1 MVEDCL
7 FFFSF
12 YPDSIRPYWNGLP
25 PCSHVWVRAW
35 AQISAQTVHDRNSR
49 REDTRRAQ
57 EETHDMMPFSPEGP
71 RETTETA
78 RRLTGEIKF
87 PGTKKNSR
95 RGEIMATVNVGGL
108 IMRVEMMR
116 NGFEKQDSMNTFWI
130 KDFLVLLLN
139 RGLLWQRPCD
149 WTNDWQYLI
158 FYTCSS
164 FPFILNQQKVTSDL
178 RSREAFV

>member
-1 MVEDCL
+1 MFFLASIQTAYGHIETVSLRVRMSGSEDE
-7 FFFSF
+7 
-12 YPDSIRPYWNGLP
+12 PK
-25 PCSHVWVRAW
+25 
-35 AQISAQTVHDRNSR
+35 ISAQTVHDRNSQ

-87 PGTKKNSR
+87 PGTKKNSSR

-116 NGFEKQDSMNTFWI
+116 NGFEKQDSMNTF
-130 KDFLVLLLN
+130 
-139 RGLLWQRPCD
+139 
-149 WTNDWQYLI
+149 
-158 FYTCSS
+158 
-164 FPFILNQQKVTSDL
+164 
-178 RSREAFV
+178 